1 MEEAS
6 IEHLSTISP
15 YVDKSASQDEI
26 KFTITLNATSA
37 QTQKNKNVSLSFS
50 VGLPLKDLGITRIWI
65 EQTEDAIK
73 GLLESMIGKG
83 LHAAEIIEEKEPN
96 DLNEKST
103 ISASNINSKF
113 QVSQGAFIG
122 NYGDPSLFLKDSQTL
137 FKTFNYGGTESCP
150 ATEYEFV
157 CNPDPSKEYPGTIPS
172 PSHPHRSI
180 QEVSTFLNHPYSI
193 RAGLTRAEVV
203 AIRLFSGPMYM
214 KYNAVLRG
222 FPPTIVESLQG
233 NRYTTT
239 IHSIVSGIIKLSQ
252 IAELPLS
259 RKVYR
264 GLGGM
269 LLPEKFWKEDEF
281 GCRGG
286 VELGFMSTTTNRD
299 VAVMYSGKAQQL

>member
-1 MEEAS
+1 MAEAS

-122 NYGDPSLFLKDSQTL
+122 NYGDPSLFLKGLDDRIGLPDFRVDSAIKNEHCYHADSQTL

-233 NRYTTT
+233 N
-239 IHSIVSGIIKLSQ
+239 
-252 IAELPLS
+252 
-259 RKVYR
+259 
-264 GLGGM
+264 
-269 LLPEKFWKEDEF
+269 
-281 GCRGG
+281 
-286 VELGFMSTTTNRD
+286 
-299 VAVMYSGKAQQL
+299 